1 MPQIERSALVFYSA
15 QQMFDLV
22 NAVPDYPQFLPGC
35 TSARIVSQS
44 ETEMVASLTVSKAG
58 IGHTFTTRN
67 TLYANQ
73 RIAMQLV
80 DGPFKYLRGGWQFIP
95 LSDEACKV
103 VLALEFEFLPS
114 QKVDLSLTASSL
126 SVEGKRGN
134 ALLQFSLKENG
145 KLIGSGEKRMILSNL
160 VPYDDVQMTQMV
172 LEYNSRKAVA

>member
-35 TSARIVSQS
+35 TSARIVSRS

-80 DGPFKYLRGGWQFIP
+80 DGPFKQLQGGWEFQP
-95 LSDEACKV
+95 LSDTACKV
-103 VLALEFEFLPS
+103 VLKLEFEFSSKLI
-114 QKVDLSLTASSL
+114 QFAFGKIFAELTASM
-126 SVEGKRGN
+126 VN
-134 ALLQFSLKENG
+134 AF
-145 KLIGSGEKRMILSNL
+145 
-160 VPYDDVQMTQMV
+160 TQRAKQV
-172 LEYNSRKAVA
+172 YGVNHG

>member
-58 IGHTFTTRN
+58 IGHSFTTLN
-67 TLYANQ
+67 TLYPHH

-80 DGPFKYLRGGWQFIP
+80 DGPFKQLYGGWEFQP
-95 LSDEACKV
+95 LSETACKV
-103 VLALEFEFLPS
+103 ILRLEFEFSSRLI
-114 QKVDLSLTASSL
+114 QFAFGKIFGELTAAM
-126 SVEGKRGN
+126 VN
-134 ALLQFSLKENG
+134 AFTQRAKQVYGENH
-145 KLIGSGEKRMILSNL
+145 
-160 VPYDDVQMTQMV
+160 V
-172 LEYNSRKAVA
+172 

>member
-35 TSARIVSQS
+35 SSARIVSRS

-67 TLYANQ
+67 TLYPNQ

-80 DGPFKYLRGGWQFIP
+80 DGPFKQLQGGWEFQP
-95 LSDEACKV
+95 LSDTACKV
-103 VLALEFEFLPS
+103 ILKLEFEFSNKLV
-114 QKVDLSLTASSL
+114 QFAFGKIFAEVTASM
-126 SVEGKRGN
+126 VQAFTQRAK
-134 ALLQFSLKENG
+134 QVY
-145 KLIGSGEKRMILSNL
+145 GE
-160 VPYDDVQMTQMV
+160 QHG
-172 LEYNSRKAVA
+172 